1 MVIFH
6 ERHVPSEELW
16 HGRSLGF
23 VNRVKQFGGG
33 CGRGSRGV
41 HMYKLKPSSS
51 GGNVNSPLKAS
62 ACLYS

>member
-33 CGRGSRGV
+33 CG
-41 HMYKLKPSSS
+41 K
-51 GGNVNSPLKAS
+51 GGGTCTS
-62 ACLYS
+62 